1 MVKAR
6 WNVPAAVRGPL
17 AAYAVGFWE
26 ELVGQGYAP
35 RSAEAHLL
43 LMARMSRWMELV
55 TLKPADVD
63 AGRIDEFMAWS
74 HDTGA
79 RFPKSVTGVA
89 PLLDFL
95 RGLGVVP
102 LPSVAPLSADE
113 ELLAR
118 FGSYLQHERG
128 LADGTIVNHVHAAR
142 VFLRTMADADVQD
155 LEALSVADVN
165 GFVVAECRER
175 TIASA
180 KNLVTGLRALLRFL
194 HVEGITPI
202 SLSGAVP
209 TVSGWTGGGLPRGVD
224 AVSVTR
230 LLAGCDRRTAK
241 GRRDF
246 AILMI
251 LTRLGLRAGEVV
263 ALELGD
269 LDWPRGEVL
278 VRGKARRM
286 ERMPLP
292 VDVGEAIVAY
302 LRRGRPVN
310 GESALF
316 LRVVA
321 PQRRITV
328 GGISVIVHAAC
339 ARTGIAPI
347 ATHRLRHTVASE
359 LLRHGAGLS
368 EIGQVLRHRSHASTA
383 RYAKVDTES
392 LRQLARPWPGS
403 VS

>member
-6 WNVPAAVRGPL
+6 WNVPATVRGPL
-17 AAYAVGFWE
+17 AAHAVGFWE
-26 ELVGQGYAP
+26 ELIGRGYAS
-35 RSAEAHLL
+35 RSAEVHLL
-43 LMARMSRWMELV
+43 LMARLSRWMELV
-55 TLKPADVD
+55 RLPSADLD
-63 AGRIDEFMAWS
+63 GGRIDEFMAWS
-74 HDTGA
+74 RDTGA
-79 RFPKSVTGVA
+79 RFPKSEKSLA

-95 RGLGVVP
+95 RCLGVVP
-102 LPSVAPLSADE
+102 LPSAAPLSADE

-118 FGSYLQHERG
+118 FGMYLHRERG
-128 LADGTIVNHVHAAR
+128 LADGTIVNHVHAAG
-142 VFLRTMADADVQD
+142 VFLRAMAEADMRD
-155 LEALSVADVN
+155 LGELGVAHVN

-194 HVEGITPI
+194 HAEGITPVP
-202 SLSGAVP
+202 LSGAVP

-224 AVSVTR
+224 TVSVSR

-246 AILMI
+246 AILMV

-269 LDWPRGEVL
+269 FDWPSGEVL
-278 VRGKARRM
+278 VRGKARRI

-292 VDVGEAIVAY
+292 ADVGEAIAAY
-302 LRRGRPVN
+302 LHRGRPVT
-310 GESALF
+310 SDTALF

-321 PQRRITV
+321 PHRRITV
-328 GGISVIVHAAC
+328 GAISVVVHAAC
-339 ARTGIAPI
+339 ARAGLKPI

-359 LLRHGAGLS
+359 LLRRGAGLS

-403 VS
+403 VA

>member
-1 MVKAR
+1 
-6 WNVPAAVRGPL
+6 
-17 AAYAVGFWE
+17 
-26 ELVGQGYAP
+26 
-35 RSAEAHLL
+35 
-43 LMARMSRWMELV
+43 MELV
-55 TLKPADVD
+55 RLEPADLD
-63 AGRIDEFMAWS
+63 AGRIGEFIAWS

-79 RFPKSVTGVA
+79 RFPKSVAGVG

-95 RGLGVVP
+95 RGRGVVP
-102 LPSVAPLSADE
+102 LSSVASLSADE

-118 FGSYLQHERG
+118 FGSYLQQERG
-128 LADGTIVNHVHAAR
+128 LANGTIVNHVHAAR
-142 VFLRTMADADVQD
+142 VFLRTMADADVRD
-155 LEALSVADVN
+155 VGALGVADVT

-180 KNLVTGLRALLRFL
+180 KSLVTGLRALLGFL
-194 HVEGITPI
+194 HVEGITPL

-209 TVSGWTGGGLPRGVD
+209 TVSGWTGGGLPQGVD
-224 AVSVTR
+224 GVSVAK
-230 LLAGCDRRTAK
+230 LVASCDRRTAK

-269 LDWPRGEVL
+269 FDWSRGEVL
-278 VRGKARRM
+278 VRGKARRV

-292 VDVGEAIVAY
+292 ADVGEAIAAY

-310 GESALF
+310 GDRAVF

-339 ARTGIAPI
+339 ARAGIAPI

-392 LRQLARPWPGS
+392 LRRLARPWPGS
-403 VS
+403 AS